1 MKKFNLIFF
10 LLISYIS
17 VNGQDYLPM
26 LEENTVWSIMHE
38 KHTLIGDTIIN
49 DLTYKKLYFHNFL
62 EEFTPDSLVYIAA
75 MREDET
81 NEKVYFIWKGY
92 EEEFLLYDFSLE
104 VGNEFVVLSPMFW
117 IVGPEFQYDM
127 WERTVEVSDVF
138 YQNIAGKDRKTIK
151 VGPFYNHEYWIEGLG
166 SSKGLIYAGA
176 SGENSVGR
184 DYPLLL
190 CIHVSDS
197 LIYQQDDPWGIH
209 TDTCYDF
216 PYLNIDEVSQY
227 EYKLIAIPTLFR
239 DSFVIQS
246 DWPIENVTVYNL
258 MGSAIFEFSSNDSF
272 TQKEIFTTNWDKGLY
287 IIRAENQYGTAIL
300 KIIKN

>member
-1 MKKFNLIFF
+1 MKKFNVIFF

-17 VNGQDYLPM
+17 VNGQEYLPM

-49 DLTYKKLYFHNFL
+49 ELTYKKLYFHNYL
-62 EEFTPDSLVYIAA
+62 EDFTPDSLIYIAA

-81 NEKVYFIWKGY
+81 NEKVYFIWMGH

-104 VGNEFVVLSPMFW
+104 VGSEFVVISPLFW
-117 IVGPEFQYDM
+117 LAGPEFQDD
-127 WERTVEVSDVF
+127 WGERIVEVSAVF

-151 VGPFYNHEYWIEGLG
+151 VGPNYNYEYWIEGLG

-176 SGENSVGR
+176 SGEDMLGR
-184 DYPLLL
+184 DYPFLL

-197 LIYQQDDPWGIH
+197 LIYQEDDPWGI
-209 TDTCYDF
+209 TPDTCYAMPF
-216 PYLNIDEVSQY
+216 LNIDEVSRY
-227 EYKLIAIPTLFR
+227 EYKLIAIPSLFR

-246 DWPIENVTVYNL
+246 DCAIEKVTVYNI
-258 MGSAIFEFSSNDSF
+258 MGRTVFEFRSKELF

-287 IIRAENQYGTAIL
+287 IIRAENQSGTAIL
-300 KIIKN
+300 KIIKY